1 MNNIS
6 KKIKLRLFRNNYSI
20 GYKESVKNRVNLEW
34 WNVKENV
41 GDVISGVIYKWMLEQ
56 KNVDP
61 DIPVK
66 KTVHLMTVGSLIGMM
81 PYDAVIW
88 GSGIHTILTTNKII
102 NNKNR
107 VKFDIRAVRGPVTK
121 HILNFCGYNCENCCM
136 GDPAVIMPLIYTPE
150 ESEKK
155 YKYSI
160 IRHLKNNDEPQ
171 DSSAHYINVNT
182 SDYKHFINEICASEL
197 VLSSSL
203 HGIILAEV
211 YGVPA
216 VFVNENMDNELMKF
230 YDWYFATGRQTVVI
244 AESIEKALAVTPMK
258 LPDLSEMRKN
268 LIKNFPYD
276 LFENVR

>member
-1 MNNIS
+1 MLVMQNI
-6 KKIKLRLFRNNYSI
+6 
-20 GYKESVKNRVNLEW
+20 
-34 WNVKENV
+34 
-41 GDVISGVIYKWMLEQ
+41 
-56 KNVDP
+56 
-61 DIPVK
+61 
-66 KTVHLMTVGSLIGMM
+66 
-81 PYDAVIW
+81 
-88 GSGIHTILTTNKII
+88 
-102 NNKNR
+102 
-107 VKFDIRAVRGPVTK
+107 
-121 HILNFCGYNCENCCM
+121 
-136 GDPAVIMPLIYTPE
+136 
-150 ESEKK
+150 SEKK